1 MAECLIQEKRRQN
14 QIIAVISASVFMF
27 SVDYSML
34 NISLPSITSY
44 FNATIGSVSRL
55 PLAYLLVVTS
65 TVLLFG
71 KLGDLFGL
79 KKIFSA
85 GLIIFI
91 AGTSLCAFAPTL
103 NVLFILRVF
112 QCFGEAMFSPI
123 GIAVI
128 TLPLF
133 RRRYK
138 AGRSGSWLQLRA
150 SVSPL
155 GRCSAVI

>member
-1 MAECLIQEKRRQN
+1 MEECLIQEKHKQN
-14 QIIAVISASVFMF
+14 LIIAVISASVFMF

-34 NISLPSITSY
+34 NISLPTITGY

-71 KLGDLFGL
+71 KLGDLLGL
-79 KKIFSA
+79 KKIFTL
-85 GLIIFI
+85 GLAIFT

-103 NVLFILRVF
+103 NALFIFRIF

-123 GIAVI
+123 GIAII
-128 TLPLF
+128 TT
-133 RRRYK
+133 
-138 AGRSGSWLQLRA
+138 
-150 SVSPL
+150 
-155 GRCSAVI
+155 